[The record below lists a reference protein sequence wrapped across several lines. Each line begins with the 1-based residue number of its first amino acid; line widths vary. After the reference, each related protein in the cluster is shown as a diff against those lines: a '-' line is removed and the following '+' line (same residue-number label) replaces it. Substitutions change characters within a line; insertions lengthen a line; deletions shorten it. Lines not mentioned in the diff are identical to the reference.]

1 MLSLRRFTKLTSY
14 RCFLTLKIAYLQ
26 SKNLML
32 SIRSCALVAFKSM
45 LVKLIESSSPDLMN
59 MVQKLSSQCAS
70 TFSAFS
76 DHIILFALPDA
87 ATDTTTF
94 SKELHLQSAVINN
107 IIILEKNDKGI
118 NFNFLMHIIFRKWH
132 LKLSLA

>member
-1 MLSLRRFTKLTSY
+1 
-14 RCFLTLKIAYLQ
+14 
-26 SKNLML
+26 ML
-32 SIRSCALVAFKSM
+32 SIRSRALVAFKSM

-94 SKELHLQSAVINN
+94 SKELHFQSAVIIIININYN

>member
-1 MLSLRRFTKLTSY
+1 MCQHLSK
-14 RCFLTLKIAYLQ
+14 
-26 SKNLML
+26 
-32 SIRSCALVAFKSM
+32 
-45 LVKLIESSSPDLMN
+45 
-59 MVQKLSSQCAS
+59 
-70 TFSAFS
+70 FSAFN
-76 DHIILFALPDA
+76 DHIILFTLPDA

-94 SKELHLQSAVINN
+94 SKELHLQNAVINS

>member
-1 MLSLRRFTKLTSY
+1 MCQHLNKF
-14 RCFLTLKIAYLQ
+14 IAFN
-26 SKNLML
+26 K
-32 SIRSCALVAFKSM
+32 
-45 LVKLIESSSPDLMN
+45 
-59 MVQKLSSQCAS
+59 
-70 TFSAFS
+70 
-76 DHIILFALPDA
+76 HIILFALPDA